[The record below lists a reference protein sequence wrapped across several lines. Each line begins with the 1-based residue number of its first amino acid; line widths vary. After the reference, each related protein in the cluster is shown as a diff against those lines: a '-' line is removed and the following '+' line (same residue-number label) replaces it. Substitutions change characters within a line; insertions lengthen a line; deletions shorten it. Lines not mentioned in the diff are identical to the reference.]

1 VAGEL
6 HGNHP
11 RGDAHKQRQ
20 LTGAAFA
27 QLLHAHD
34 DHGDA
39 YGVQLGCSGFSS
51 IRRAYG
57 TRCACWQTYR
67 VTGAFSTA
75 TIIVGLAVAAWAAVY
90 LIMGRS
96 VGRYLQG
103 AELLLAAMFV
113 VLAIGGIA
121 QMLGTDREFARAEFV
136 GYLLLSPLI
145 PVGAWWWSKNDETR
159 AGSAVVLVVGLVMP
173 VLVVR
178 IQQVWA
184 GV

>member
-1 VAGEL
+1 M
-6 HGNHP
+6 
-11 RGDAHKQRQ
+11 
-20 LTGAAFA
+20 
-27 QLLHAHD
+27 
-34 DHGDA
+34 
-39 YGVQLGCSGFSS
+39 
-51 IRRAYG
+51 
-57 TRCACWQTYR
+57 
-67 VTGAFSTA
+67 TGAFSTA
-75 TIIVGLAVAAWAAVY
+75 TIIVGLAVAAWAVVY
-90 LIMGRS
+90 LIMGRP